1 MLTRN
6 VQLKLRE
13 ALGESPAVALLGPR
27 QVGKTTL
34 AYELVQGGAQY
45 LDLESP
51 EDREKLQNP
60 EQYLRQ
66 RQGKLVI
73 LDEVQRMPRIFEPLR
88 GLIDQAVRSGYSNR
102 QFLLLGSASLDLLQK
117 TSETLA
123 GRIQFIE
130 LSGLHR
136 LELPQE
142 QWEDGWLR
150 GGFPKST
157 LAKSLQSS
165 IAWRSSFIRTYLE
178 RDIPQ
183 LAPRVS
189 AELLRRLWMM
199 LAHLQASV
207 INVSQLARNLSLDT
221 RTVSS
226 YIALLTDLL
235 LVRQLQPWHSNV
247 GKRLIKSPKVY
258 VRDSGLVHSL
268 LGISD
273 MDSLL
278 AHPVIGASWEGHVI
292 ESLSAVAPTL
302 CQSHF
307 YRTNAGAEID
317 LLLTFASGEQ
327 WAIEIKHSSTP
338 KPRRG
343 FYNACEDI
351 KPAKKWII
359 GSVAEPYWLEN
370 QIEVLPLQEAM
381 LRLQATHL

>member
-1 MLTRN
+1 MLERY
-6 VQLKLRE
+6 LRSKLLD
-13 ALGESPAVALLGPR
+13 ALQESPAVALLGPR

-88 GLIDQAVRSGYSNR
+88 SLIDQAARDGYSYG
-102 QFLLLGSASLDLLQK
+102 QFLLLGSASLELLQK

-123 GRIQFIE
+123 GRILFLE
-130 LSGLHR
+130 LVGFHR
-136 LELPQE
+136 LELPQDKW
-142 QWEDGWLR
+142 QDAWLR

-165 IAWRSSFIRTYLE
+165 VTWRNSFIRTYLE

-189 AELLRRLWMM
+189 TELLRRLWMM
-199 LAHLQASV
+199 LAHLHASV
-207 INVSQLARNLSLDT
+207 INISQLARNLSLDT

-258 VRDSGLVHSL
+258 IRDSGLVHSL

-278 AHPVIGASWEGHVI
+278 AHPVIGASWEGHVV
-292 ESLSAVAPTL
+292 ESLSAVAPVL

-317 LLLTFASGEQ
+317 LLLTFSSGEQ

-343 FYNACEDI
+343 FHNACEDI
-351 KPAKKWII
+351 KPAKKWVI
-359 GSVAEPYWLEN
+359 GSVSEPYWLEN
-370 QIEVLPLQEAM
+370 DVEVLPLHEAM
-381 LRLQATHL
+381 QRLATTRL

>member
-1 MLTRN
+1 MIVRN
-6 VQLKLRE
+6 SLPKL
-13 ALGESPAVALLGPR
+13 AASLQESPAVALLGPR

-60 EQYLRQ
+60 EQYLKL
-66 RQGKLVI
+66 RQGQLVI

-88 GLIDQAVRSGYSNR
+88 SLIDQAARNGYTTG
-102 QFLLLGSASLDLLQK
+102 QFLLLGSASLDLVQK

-123 GRIQFIE
+123 GRIHFIE

-142 QWEDGWLR
+142 KWLDAWLR

-165 IAWRSSFIRTYLE
+165 VLWRNSFIRTYLE

-183 LAPRVS
+183 FAPRVS
-189 AELLRRLWMM
+189 TELLRRLWMM

-221 RTVSS
+221 RTVNS

-292 ESLSAVAPTL
+292 ESLCAVAPML
-302 CQSHF
+302 CQTHF

-338 KPRRG
+338 KPKRG
-343 FYNACEDI
+343 FHSACEDLN
-351 KPAKKWII
+351 PAKKWVI
-359 GSVAEPYWLEN
+359 GSVSEPYWLEN
-370 QIEVLPLQEAM
+370 DVEVLPLQEAM
-381 LRLQATHL
+381 RRLSTTPL